1 MGVDRSRRRSG
12 LLLQGLWWRR
22 GFSASVLV
30 VGALVIGAAV
40 LGPLYA
46 RAAGESTLRDE
57 LTQAG
62 SATGLEFQD
71 MPSVLQ
77 LTAPISQFA
86 QAQAKTPTPGAVHG
100 YPTRIGSIYV
110 QTFADARGVPPSVRV
125 GMLWR
130 DGACAHLIIVTG
142 QCPSGPGQVL
152 VSQRTV
158 DNDYGWRLGGRITF
172 AAGPKL
178 QIVGTYT
185 PRDPHEAFWFGHD
198 YFEAFQGTDGPDT
211 VDAVFVDRDETAALQ
226 PSTQAT
232 LLWDYPLDQA
242 AIRLNDVPRLRRDV
256 AGLQR
261 RYHTASSC
269 GVACPVQQVNW
280 RMSTDLV
287 KVLDAAAHERNLVD
301 RGTLLVTLQLA
312 LLAWLVLFE
321 VVTDAVESRG
331 NEIALAKLRGLRPW
345 WTARFALGEPL
356 VLLTIAMPIG
366 FGLGW
371 LAARLFSSAVLAPH
385 TPVVVT
391 WSSVAAL
398 GLGFAGA
405 VVAAIAASYRALTRS
420 VLAQWRRTT
429 RSLPASRAGLLL
441 DVALSLAALA
451 GLVVLR
457 RGGEHGNNVTALLA
471 PGLLVMAV
479 ALLGTRALPLLT
491 RTLLRPTRGSGRIG
505 LFLAARQ
512 VARRPAG
519 LRLAAM
525 LAVAVGLATFGVS
538 GVAVAAANRNARA
551 HAELGAHRVVAVQY
565 SRGKDP
571 VAAVGRA
578 DPDGRWAMA
587 AATWLPDG
595 GDSVVGTVLAVDA
608 RRMARVG
615 YSASGG
621 PSAAQIAHTIGAS
634 QVAQLDTT
642 ATTMRVVI
650 SASGIRGAPP
660 QIQFVMRSSR
670 EPFMMVTAGTLRSG
684 THIYTARL
692 DCAGGCTLFGLAWN
706 RPVTFDGVMS
716 GRLLV
721 RRIEQYQH
729 SRWAAVNTS
738 LIRPGTWRAGPE
750 VSESSDKL
758 HATPAGLRDD
768 YRSSSGYSA
777 VSYFPPQPLP
787 VAATPASVI
796 TGGQAPRP
804 SQMIDNLSTVAT
816 FTVGQWARV
825 LPVVLDNGLVANL
838 VFVRARLPAFDTEAN
853 WTVWLGPHAPHDA
866 LARLRAAGLTL
877 QGVQTTRSRIIQL
890 GRQAPA
896 LSLFLLLAC
905 AIIGALVAVGGT
917 AVAISA
923 SARRRSYET
932 AALRVVGVPR
942 RALYRGGVIEQV
954 LILGA
959 AVLLGIPAGAL
970 AARLAMPVIPEFA
983 DTTPILLR
991 YQPPVPPIIA
1001 FAAAFLVLVC
1011 LTAMVAAAA
1020 VLRAAVPTRLREAEE

>member
-1 MGVDRSRRRSG
+1 MGVDRSRRRSW

-62 SATGLEFQD
+62 SATGLEFQGI
-71 MPSVLQ
+71 PSSLE
-77 LTAPISQFA
+77 LTTSVSHFA
-86 QAQAKTPTPGAVHG
+86 QAEAKTPRPGAVRG

-110 QTFADARGVPPSVRV
+110 QTFASATGERTVRV
-125 GMLWR
+125 GMLWHA
-130 DGACAHLIIVTG
+130 GACAHLTIVTG
-142 QCPSGPGQVL
+142 HCPSGPGQAL
-152 VSQRTV
+152 VAQRTV
-158 DNDYGWRLGGRITF
+158 DGNYGWRLGGRIPF
-172 AAGPKL
+172 AAGATL
-178 QIVGTYT
+178 RIVGTYT

-198 YFEAFQGTDGPDT
+198 YFEASQNPDGPDT
-211 VDAVFVDRDETAALQ
+211 VDTVFVDRAESGAL
-226 PSTQAT
+226 PSQTQAT
-232 LLWDYPLDQA
+232 LSWDYPLDPA
-242 AIRLNDVPRLRRDV
+242 AIRLDDVPRLRRDV
-256 AGLQR
+256 GGLQR
-261 RYHTASSC
+261 RYSATSSC
-269 GVACPVQQVNW
+269 MVNCPAVTVT
-280 RMSTDLV
+280 MSTGLV

-321 VVTDAVESRG
+321 VVTNAVESRG
-331 NEIALAKLRGLRPW
+331 NEIALAKLRGLRPR

-356 VLLTIAMPIG
+356 ILLTIAMPIG
-366 FGLGW
+366 LGLGW

-385 TPVVVT
+385 TPVVLT

-398 GLGFAGA
+398 GVGFAGA
-405 VVAAIAASYRALTRS
+405 VVASIAASYRALTRS

-441 DVALSLAALA
+441 DLALSLAAVA

-457 RGGEHGNNVTALLA
+457 RGGAHSNDGTALLA

-479 ALLGTRALPLLT
+479 ALLGTRALPVLT

-538 GVAVAAANRNARA
+538 GEAVAVANRDARA
-551 HAELGAHRVVAVQY
+551 HAELGAHRVVAMQY
-565 SRGKDP
+565 ARGTDP
-571 VAAVGRA
+571 MAAVGRA

-608 RRMARVG
+608 SRMASVG
-615 YSASGG
+615 YPASGG
-621 PSAAQIAHTIGAS
+621 PSAAQIADTIGAS

-650 SASGIRGAPP
+650 SASGISGAPP
-660 QIQFVMRSSR
+660 QVQFVLRSSR
-670 EPFMMVTAGTLRSG
+670 EPFLMVTAGTLRSG
-684 THIYTARL
+684 THTYTAGL
-692 DCAGGCTLFGLAWN
+692 DCAGGCTLLGLAWN
-706 RPVTFDGVMS
+706 RPVTFDGVMF
-716 GRLLV
+716 GQVLV

-729 SRWAAVNTS
+729 SRWTAVNAS
-738 LIRPGTWRAGPE
+738 LIRPGAWRAGPE
-750 VSESSDKL
+750 VSESSDRPR
-758 HATPAGLRDD
+758 ATPAGLRDD
-768 YRSSSGYSA
+768 YRSSSGYS
-777 VSYFPPQPLP
+777 VISYAFAPQPLP
-787 VAATPASVI
+787 VVATRASVV
-796 TGGQAPRP
+796 TGGQTPRP
-804 SQMIDNLSTVAT
+804 AQMIDSLSTVAT
-816 FTVGQWARV
+816 FTVAQWARV

-838 VFVRARLPAFDTEAN
+838 AFVRALLPAFDAEAN
-853 WTVWLGPHAPHDA
+853 WMVWLGPHAPPDA

-877 QGVQTTRSRIIQL
+877 QVVQTTRSRIIQL

-991 YQPPVPPIIA
+991 YQPPVPAIVA
-1001 FAAAFLVLVC
+1001 FGVAFLVLVC